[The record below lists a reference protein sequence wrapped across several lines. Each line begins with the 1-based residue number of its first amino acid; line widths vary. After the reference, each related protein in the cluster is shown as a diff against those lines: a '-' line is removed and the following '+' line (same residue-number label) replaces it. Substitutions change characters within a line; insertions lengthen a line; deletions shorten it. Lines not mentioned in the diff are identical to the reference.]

1 MKNFK
6 NKNLI
11 LSSFSSRAA
20 AECFSTLK
28 NQNIYCFDFFGDL
41 DLKEI
46 ADYSFSLKENNIGF
60 KTEKLYEAV
69 KEFLIQ
75 NKNKNY
81 YLIYGS
87 DWDNHPELLYKL
99 EQFKNLKIRGNSA
112 AVISK
117 LNKKESLKDLFKI
130 AEKFGFKTPDLFL
143 DQKKAIGSLNKGKK
157 SLIVKPYHSGG
168 GLEIKII
175 KELKNEEKN
184 FEDILTKKKDDF
196 YFEEFIEGENR
207 SCQFAADGENAEIMA
222 FTRELKTAETNQ
234 NLENS
239 FKYAGNLLIKEEKKE
254 IKIIKEFIQNI
265 TSKYSLQGING
276 IDYIKNDQGIFFIE
290 LNPRFTAAVE
300 LLVPFC
306 QEELLKIYLKNE
318 VANDYLKKYLEKDFA
333 FSTKLIYYAEQD
345 FKLKHDLRKIF
356 QRIKNNKIA
365 NNFIY
370 SKIEIKDLPI
380 KGEKFDKG
388 DPVFTLIIKTK
399 NKNCYL
405 EIKNL
410 LFSEF
415 GKYFKNK
422 AK

>member
-1 MKNFK
+1 MKNCK
-6 NKNLI
+6 NTNLI
-11 LSSFSSRAA
+11 ITSFSSRAA
-20 AECFSTLK
+20 AECFSTFK
-28 NQNIYCFDFFGDL
+28 NLNIYCFDFFGDL

-46 ADYSFSLKENNIGF
+46 VDYSFSLKEKKLVF
-60 KTEKLYEAV
+60 KTEELYKAI
-69 KEFLIQ
+69 KKFLVQ
-75 NKNKNY
+75 NKNQNY

-99 EQFKNLKIRGNSA
+99 EQFENLKLRGNSA

-117 LNKKESLKDLFKI
+117 LNKKESLKNLFQI
-130 AEKFGFKTPDLFL
+130 AENFGFKTPELFL
-143 DQKKAIGSLNKGKK
+143 SHKKIINFQRQAKNDF
-157 SLIVKPYHSGG
+157 LIKPYHSGG
-168 GLEIKII
+168 GLEIKTI
-175 KELKNEEKN
+175 KELKNKEKK
-184 FEDILTKKKDDF
+184 FKDIFTKKKDDF
-196 YFEEFIEGENR
+196 YLEEFIEGENR

-222 FTRELKTAETNQ
+222 FTRELKAAEVNPY
-234 NLENS
+234 LKKS
-239 FKYAGNLLIKEEKKE
+239 FKYAGNILIKEEKKE
-254 IKIIKEFIQNI
+254 IEIIEKFIKNI
-265 TSKYSLQGING
+265 TSRYSLQGING
-276 IDYIKNDQGIFFIE
+276 IDYIKNNQGIFFIE

-300 LLVPFC
+300 LLIPFF
-306 QEELLKIYLKNE
+306 QEDFLKIYLKNE
-318 VANDYLKKYLEKDFA
+318 VANDYLIKYLQKDFA
-333 FSTKLIYYAEQD
+333 FSTKLIYYAEQN

-365 NNFIY
+365 NNFID

-415 GKYFKNK
+415 GKYFKEQS
-422 AK
+422 

>member
-11 LSSFSSRAA
+11 LSSFSIRAA

-41 DLKEI
+41 DLKKI
-46 ADYSFSLKENNIGF
+46 ADYSFSLKENNISF

-69 KEFLIQ
+69 KKFLIQ
-75 NKNKNY
+75 NKNQDY

-112 AVISK
+112 AVISE

-130 AEKFGFKTPDLFL
+130 AEKFGFKTPELFL
-143 DQKKAIGSLNKGKK
+143 DQKIAIEFLSKEKK
-157 SLIVKPYHSGG
+157 NLIFKPYHSGG
-168 GLEIKII
+168 GLEIQII
-175 KELKNEEKN
+175 KEIENKEKN

-222 FTRELKTAETNQ
+222 FTRELKTAEINP

-239 FKYAGNLLIKEEKKE
+239 FKYAGNILIKEEEKK
-254 IKIIKEFIQNI
+254 IKIIKRFIQNI
-265 TSKYSLQGING
+265 TRKYSLQGING
-276 IDYIKNDQGIFFIE
+276 IDYIKNDKGIFFIE

-300 LLVPFC
+300 LLIPFY
-306 QEELLKIYLKNE
+306 QEEFLKIYLKNE
-318 VANDYLKKYLEKDFA
+318 VANDYLKKYLQKDFA
-333 FSTKLIYYAEQD
+333 FSTKLIYYAEQN
-345 FKLKHDLRKIF
+345 FKLKHDLRKVF
-356 QRIKNNKIA
+356 KRIKNKKIA
-365 NNFIY
+365 NNFID

-380 KGEKFDKG
+380 KGEKFNKD

-399 NKNCYL
+399 NKHFYL

-415 GKYFKNK
+415 GKYFKEQS
-422 AK
+422 